1 MYFVY
6 QKQINVASEQ
16 NYDVDSIVEW
26 LQNYIDGDYIKTVY
40 EKDVTTKDIVDD
52 IFYNPDDWYDDFIQS
67 FNVEQDVIDNM
78 TQNDLSQ
85 QIEEGVKDK
94 LLNFYTKYLKEL
106 KLTK

>member
-6 QKQINVASEQ
+6 QKQINVASKQ

-26 LQNYIDGDYIKTVY
+26 FQNYIDGDYIKTVY
-40 EKDVTTKDIVDD
+40 EKDVTAKDIVDD

-85 QIEEGVKDK
+85 QIEEVAKDK